1 MVGFVTENIYDRY
14 KYYLSKISTVQY
26 CISHVFCSYA
36 ACLITKSKNDDQ
48 NQILSSNGIVT
59 FVWIKFMTAI
69 LPFMFD
75 TRGDVMRNCCTSVDS
90 AD

>member
-36 ACLITKSKNDDQ
+36 ACLMTKSNNDDQ
-48 NQILSSNGIVT
+48 NQIL
-59 FVWIKFMTAI
+59 
-69 LPFMFD
+69 
-75 TRGDVMRNCCTSVDS
+75 
-90 AD
+90 